1 MSPLFRHACLLFLS
15 LLLAACAGYAG
26 RGLQPGVATEDD
38 VVASMGPPALRW
50 QDADGSRQ
58 LAFPRGPAGVHTFM
72 AFFTPDGRLSRL
84 ENVLDMPHFAR
95 IQPGKHKSEDVLRL
109 LGPSYPGWT
118 AYFEARDELVWEWR
132 FCDDWNRLARF
143 DVLFDGRSGVVRT
156 TYQRPEMLGPNN
168 VAPYCSR

>member
-1 MSPLFRHACLLFLS
+1 MITTLRRICLLLVS

-26 RGLQPGVATEDD
+26 RGLLPGVATIDD

-72 AFFTPDGRLSRL
+72 AFFAPDGRLIRI

-95 IQPGKHKSEDVLRL
+95 IQPGKHDQQDILRL
-109 LGPSYPGWT
+109 LGPSNPGWT
-118 AYFEARDELVWEWR
+118 AYFEARDELVWEWL

-143 DVLFDGRSGVVRT
+143 DVLFDGRTGIVRT
-156 TYQRPEMLGPNN
+156 TYQRPELQGRSNIS
-168 VAPYCSR
+168 PYCSR